1 MEFREYA
8 ASEVSSLIDRI
19 VADADGRLEA
29 QIQSIRREH
38 AADVSALRLQLEAQI
53 QELDARGQAKDQL
66 AAAVTETRSQLD
78 ALRIELEAERAAV
91 ETQRALAETQ
101 RAEAEIQRNL
111 GAANAEAA
119 ESLVEARALAAAQ
132 VEAERLTGQF
142 ETALEE
148 LRREHLETLQAQA
161 LARTV
166 LPLDELLTVFGA
178 LANAST
184 PSAVMTAVVSGL
196 AREFSRVAL
205 FRLRGARLECV
216 SHAGFEFE
224 GDISK
229 VVIPMSV
236 DSLLTRAVN
245 SRTTQSFLS
254 GASEA
259 PCSAPFGGTPA
270 CALAL
275 PLVSGEGTVAVIYA
289 DDSDQLEFGSVPS
302 ALLVKFAELVWQHA
316 ILVLQR
322 ASAAQ
327 KTLAVIPSQ
336 SFDRLA

>member
-1 MEFREYA
+1 MELREYA
-8 ASEVSSLIDRI
+8 ASEVSSLVDRI
-19 VADADGRLEA
+19 VADADGRIVA
-29 QIQSIRREH
+29 QIQGIRREH
-38 AADVSALRLQLEAQI
+38 DAVLSALRLQLDAQA
-53 QELDARGQAKDQL
+53 QELDARGHAKEQL
-66 AAAVTETRSQLD
+66 AAAVAETRSQLD
-78 ALRIELEAERAAV
+78 VLRTELEVQRAAV
-91 ETQRALAETQ
+91 ESQ

-111 GAANAEAA
+111 AAANAEAA
-119 ESLVEARALAAAQ
+119 EALSEARALAAAQ
-132 VEAERLTGQF
+132 AEAARLTGQF

-148 LRREHLETLQAQA
+148 LRHEHVETLQEQA

-184 PSAVMTAVVSGL
+184 PSAVMTAVVAGL

-236 DSLLTRAVN
+236 DSLLTRSVN
-245 SRTTQSFLS
+245 LRTTQSFLAGTS
-254 GASEA
+254 DE

-275 PLVSGEGTVAVIYA
+275 PLVSGEGTVAVVYA

-302 ALLVKFAELVWQHA
+302 PLLVKFAELVWQHA